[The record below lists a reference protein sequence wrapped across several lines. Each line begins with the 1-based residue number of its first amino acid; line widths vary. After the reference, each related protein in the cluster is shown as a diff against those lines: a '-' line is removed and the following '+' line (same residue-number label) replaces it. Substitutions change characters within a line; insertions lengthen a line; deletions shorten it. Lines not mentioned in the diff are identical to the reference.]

1 MTRDSGGFLPV
12 NRTDMERRGW
22 SEVDFV
28 FISGDAY
35 VDHPSF
41 ANSVIPRVLEG
52 RGYRVGVI
60 AQPDWR
66 RLDDLLVLGR
76 PRLGVLVSAG
86 NLDSMLSH
94 FTAAKKPRSDDPYS
108 PGGRAGTRPRRATVV
123 YCNRAREAWKDIP
136 LIIGGV
142 EASLRRFAH

>member
-94 FTAAKKPRSDDPYS
+94 FTAAKKPRSDDP
-108 PGGRAGTRPRRATVV
+108 
-123 YCNRAREAWKDIP
+123 
-136 LIIGGV
+136 
-142 EASLRRFAH
+142 